1 MQHSGAAVYLT
12 MWGPSEFYVTGTLA
26 TYDGTSRLP
35 ALGLPMLFTCG
46 RYDEATPTTTAAYA
60 SLVPGAEVAVF
71 ERSAHV
77 PHLEEPERYVAT
89 LRAFLRRAE
98 QP

>member
-1 MQHSGAAVYLT
+1 MPGADVYLT

-35 ALGLPMLFTCG
+35 ALDLPTLFTCG
-46 RYDEATPTTTAAYA
+46 SHDEATPATTAAYA
-60 SLVPGAEVAVF
+60 SLMPGAEVTVF
-71 ERSAHV
+71 EQSAHV
-77 PHLEEPERYVAT
+77 PHLEEPDAYVEV

-98 QP
+98 HQ

>member
-1 MQHSGAAVYLT
+1 MQHSGTSVYLT
-12 MWGPSEFYVTGTLA
+12 MLGPSEFYVTGTLA
-26 TYDGTSRLP
+26 TYDGTSNLP
-35 ALGLPMLFTCG
+35 SLALPTLFTCG

-71 ERSAHV
+71 EQSAHV
-77 PHLEEPERYVAT
+77 PHLEEPERYAGV